1 MICPVCGREFAQG
14 HHNRRK
20 CEACK
25 NKVVRTCERCGARIV
40 VDRRCKTRYCSACV
54 EAAKKE
60 NLAKRRAV
68 CSVCGREF
76 APNAAAQKKCPE
88 CRGKMRSVCEVCG
101 KEYISGMGSK
111 SR

>member
-25 NKVVRTCERCGARIV
+25 NKVVRACERCGARIV

-54 EAAKKE
+54 EEARRYVEEREKKKRERAEYIARKKGDKKE
-60 NLAKRRAV
+60 
-68 CSVCGREF
+68 
-76 APNAAAQKKCPE
+76 
-88 CRGKMRSVCEVCG
+88 
-101 KEYISGMGSK
+101 
-111 SR
+111 